1 MLEDLKQRVFE
12 ANMDLVRHGLVVLT
26 WGNASGIDR
35 DKGLVVI
42 KPSGVPYCD
51 LKAKD
56 MIVVDMEG
64 RKVEGDLRASSDTP
78 THVVLYQKFGD
89 IGGVVHTHSPWAV
102 AWAQAGRS
110 IPALGTTHADCFYG
124 DIPCTR
130 NLSDSEINGDYE
142 IETGNVITQTF
153 DSIDPVHMPGVL
165 VKGHGPFTWGKDCMQ
180 ALYNAVALENI
191 AMIAYHTLALNNN
204 PDPIQNALL
213 DKHFL
218 RKHGKNAY
226 YGQEARQV

>member
-1 MLEDLKQRVFE
+1 MLEDLKQRVYE

-51 LKAKD
+51 LKAED
-56 MIVVDMEG
+56 MVVVDMEG
-64 RKVEGDLRASSDTP
+64 RKVEGRLRASSDTP

-110 IPALGTTHADCFYG
+110 IPVLGTTHADCFYG

-130 NLSDSEINGDYE
+130 ALRDDEINGDYE
-142 IETGNVITQTF
+142 TETGNVITQTF
-153 DSIDPVHMPGVL
+153 DSINPSHMPGVL
-165 VKGHGPFTWGKDCMQ
+165 VRGHGPFTWGKDCMQ
-180 ALYNAVALENI
+180 ALYNAVTLENI
-191 AMIAYHTLALNNN
+191 AMIAYHTLMLNKT
-204 PDPIQNALL
+204 PDPIQSALL
-213 DKHFL
+213 DRHFL
-218 RKHGKNAY
+218 RKHGKDAY
-226 YGQEARQV
+226 YGQTVR